1 MKMSVLVEKTNHLSL
16 SCHIA
21 SVHQSSHDT
30 DFFLKKD
37 LNSGSIQ
44 KRMEIKMTLGKWIL
58 SNFLHQD
65 QACFTSADV
74 VGVQS

>member
-30 DFFLKKD
+30 DFFLQKD

-44 KRMEIKMTLGKWIL
+44 IRMETKMTIGK
-58 SNFLHQD
+58 
-65 QACFTSADV
+65 
-74 VGVQS
+74 